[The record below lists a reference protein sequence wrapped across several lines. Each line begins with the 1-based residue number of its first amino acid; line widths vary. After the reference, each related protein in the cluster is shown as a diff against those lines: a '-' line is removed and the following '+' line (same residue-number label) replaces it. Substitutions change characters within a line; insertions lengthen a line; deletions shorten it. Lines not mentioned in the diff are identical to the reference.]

1 MVCDAGDVVI
11 VPFPF
16 TDGPETKRRPAL
28 VISPSNF
35 NRASGHAIMVM
46 ITAADRSSWPGD
58 VPLDP
63 NTSEQLGLTKPCI
76 IRMKFFTIDNRL
88 IVKGLALLPAPQCNQ
103 VRAFLDRLLRQAS

>member
-28 VISPSNF
+28 IISSSDF
-35 NRASGHAIMVM
+35 NRASGHAIMAM
-46 ITAADRSSWPGD
+46 ITTADRSSWPGD
-58 VPLDP
+58 VPLDRDIS
-63 NTSEQLGLTKPCI
+63 NQLGLTKPCI

-88 IVKGLALLPAPQCNQ
+88 IIKHVAPLPSSQCQQ
-103 VRAFLDRLLRQAS
+103 VRVFLDRLLCI

>member
-28 VISPSNF
+28 VISPSDF
-35 NRASGHAIMVM
+35 NRASGHAIMAM

-58 VPLDP
+58 VPLDRD
-63 NTSEQLGLTKPCI
+63 TSDQLGLTKPCI

-88 IVKGLALLPAPQCNQ
+88 IIKGVARLPAPECHQ
-103 VRAFLDRLLRQAS
+103 VRVFLDRLLRT